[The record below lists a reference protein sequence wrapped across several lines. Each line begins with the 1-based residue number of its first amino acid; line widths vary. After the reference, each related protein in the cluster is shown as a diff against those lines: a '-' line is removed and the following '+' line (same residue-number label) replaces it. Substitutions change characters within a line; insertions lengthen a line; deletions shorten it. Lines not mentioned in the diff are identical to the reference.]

1 MKIDKTPA
9 ERIYDLIEA
18 KDFEKLNDFEKEF
31 VLQHMTKADFCN
43 MREAKKIL
51 GDSIKN
57 QKDIVLPTYIK
68 SNLQQAF
75 KEKTNSNPFLF
86 TVRRNVWDLMKVAAV
101 LILVFSSAFVIQ
113 KYLSNRIDN
122 TVYIT
127 KHDTIYVDNSTEVV
141 KVFDTVIVYK
151 SISSDIASRK
161 SKTTYDDVKS
171 IDTSVILPS
180 VTNFGI
186 ENLRNLRENAIN
198 KLGRSAAEDSLL
210 KNIGFVRM

>member
-1 MKIDKTPA
+1 MKIDKTPT

-18 KDFEKLNDFEKEF
+18 KDFEKLNDDEKEF
-31 VLQHMTKADFCN
+31 VLQNLTKAEFCN
-43 MREAKKIL
+43 MREAQKLL
-51 GDSIKN
+51 GDSLKIKN
-57 QKDIVLPTYIK
+57 ELLPPAYIK

-75 KEKTNSNPFLF
+75 KEKTNINPILF
-86 TVRRNVWDLMKVAAV
+86 IVRKNVWDLMKVAAV
-101 LILVFSSAFVIQ
+101 LILVFSSAFAIQ
-113 KYLSNRIDN
+113 KYLSNSINN

-171 IDTSVILPS
+171 SDTSVILPS
-180 VTNFGI
+180 IKYFGI

-210 KNIGFVRM
+210 RNIGFVRM